1 MGCGA
6 GYNEVWKMIDN
17 IIVYLLALSSKISV
31 NHAVHRV
38 LDYSLIAGVDGPVDS
53 ESSIASVLF
62 SPIAANIC

>member
-1 MGCGA
+1 
-6 GYNEVWKMIDN
+6 MIDN